1 MPSSMCPICGKP
13 YSGASCPRC
22 KRVSRSSRSHSKR
35 SQSQEKARKQTN
47 PWRSEYSRK
56 EYKNARQIAIR
67 RTNGRC
73 AACGKVCAK
82 RRGSS
87 WLLSGAGVHHIRP
100 LSQGGGNGAD
110 NLVLLCVS
118 CHNRID
124 AARRAAG
131 R

>member
-13 YSGASCPRC
+13 YSGSSCPRC

-35 SQSQEKARKQTN
+35 SQSQEKARKQAN

-56 EYKNARQIAIR
+56 EYKTARQIAIQ
-67 RTNGRC
+67 RTGGRC

-87 WLLSGAGVHHIRP
+87 WLLTGAGVTISAPSHKVEGTARIT
-100 LSQGGGNGAD
+100 
-110 NLVLLCVS
+110 S
-118 CHNRID
+118 CCF
-124 AARRAAG
+124 ASRATTE
-131 R
+131 